1 MHTRPNEAGRIVRR
15 GDRLWA
21 RRRRVGPVG
30 VLLGWLLAPWLA
42 QAGTREAYVWQR
54 QFGPE
59 VVAALKQFQSQ
70 LDGSCVLAAEV
81 AWTGGRLQ
89 AVRPTIDYAALAA
102 WGRPVG
108 LALRIGA
115 YTGTFA
121 ADDRSARALG
131 DLAAELL
138 ERARKAGLRV
148 AELQVDFDAAESKLS
163 GYRAWLAALRPRLG
177 ETRLVFTALPA
188 WLRHA
193 AFRELARAADGFVLQ
208 VHSLEKPA
216 GPAAPFTLCDP
227 VRAVAWARQASA
239 AGVPFRVAL
248 PTYGYV
254 LAFDAAGK
262 FVAISA
268 EGPRRGWAKDT
279 QLRVVR
285 ADAGAMASLAR
296 LLQDD
301 PPAHCTGVIWFRL
314 PVAGDR
320 LNWDATTFATVLR
333 GEVPVRALGVNV
345 RWPESGLAEIVIVNT
360 GGTTE
365 ALPREVTLRWAAEG
379 RVLAAD
385 GLAGFFLETRGGQA
399 QGIVR
404 AAEVPADAS
413 IAPGREAKV
422 AWLRFAHEVSLD
434 AALPASP

>member
-1 MHTRPNEAGRIVRR
+1 MSRAGIRALR
-15 GDRLWA
+15 G
-21 RRRRVGPVG
+21 
-30 VLLGWLLAPWLA
+30 LLALLPAGWLAA
-42 QAGTREAYVWQR
+42 AGTREAYVWQR
-54 QFGPE
+54 QSGPE
-59 VVAALKQFQSQ
+59 VVAALQHFQPQ
-70 LDGSCVLAAEV
+70 LDGVCVLAAEV
-81 AWTGGRLQ
+81 AWAGGRLQ
-89 AVRPTIDYAALAA
+89 TVRPTVDYAALKA
-102 WGRPVG
+102 WGKPVG
-108 LALRIGA
+108 LAVRIGS

-121 ADDRSARALG
+121 ADDRTTRALG
-131 DLAAELL
+131 DLVSDLL
-138 ERARKAGLRV
+138 ARARQAGLRV
-148 AELQVDFDAAESKLS
+148 TELQVDFDAAESKLS
-163 GYRAWLAALRPRLG
+163 GYRTWLTALRPRLG

-188 WLRHA
+188 WLKHA

-216 GPAAPFTLCDP
+216 SPDAPFVLCDP
-227 VRAVAWARQASA
+227 ARALAWARQAAA

-262 FVAISA
+262 FVALSA
-268 EGPRRGWAKDT
+268 EGPRRSWAKDT

-285 ADAGAMASLAR
+285 ADAAEMARLAR
-296 LLQDD
+296 TLSEQ
-301 PPAHCTGVIWFRL
+301 PPAHCTGIIWFRL

-320 LNWDATTFATVLR
+320 INWAAPTFATVLR
-333 GEVPVRALGVNV
+333 GEIPERALAVHV
-345 RWPESGLAEIVIVNT
+345 RWTEPGLAEIVVANT

-365 ALPREVTLRWAAEG
+365 PLPRAVTLRWPVEA

-434 AALPASP
+434 ALLSAPP